1 MYDLFERRVIG
12 IYKPDCSSRSV
23 TLDPRK
29 YHEASGPTP
38 SASKSKDRTK
48 AQDSLKTAFLSR
60 KSEDMQFPM
69 RLTPVL
75 SSNLAQRR
83 SLPKHSDNNADSSSI
98 CSSLVDSVFEAEET
112 APDPQ
117 RSGPETQSRV
127 SETLERTPDCLP
139 ETEPQAEEQP
149 EKETG
154 KSMKRR
160 SPKSRGS
167 ASSESQEK
175 QRSSKRQKS
184 GSSNTPAICWVLK
197 EEGFFFVI
205 HIVYT
210 YFQIESTFLI
220 PWMW

>member
-38 SASKSKDRTK
+38 SVSKSKDRTK
-48 AQDSLKTAFLSR
+48 AQDSLKTAIRSR
-60 KSEDMQFPM
+60 KSEDMQFPF
-69 RLTPVL
+69 RLVPVL

-127 SETLERTPDCLP
+127 SETLERAPDCLP

-154 KSMKRR
+154 KSKKRH
-160 SPKSRGS
+160 SPKS
-167 ASSESQEK
+167 SSESQEK

-184 GSSNTPAICWVLK
+184 GSSNTPATC
-197 EEGFFFVI
+197 
-205 HIVYT
+205 
-210 YFQIESTFLI
+210 
-220 PWMW
+220 